1 MNDLEKV
8 APADDAANACNVSE
22 ETVKECEETS
32 SPSLDIAVAADTAES
47 AGNEK
52 VCAEEESPALEIA
65 EAADEESDSQKEMR
79 RIHALDKDGLIAE
92 LKGILDN
99 DNMEAHK
106 EVALLKQAF
115 YNIKTKENLEVLNA
129 YIDEGNDPAAFT
141 SPVDEKEN
149 EFKKLFAEFKER
161 RAAFIAADEARR
173 QANLEKR
180 NEILAQL
187 KAITEDIDNV
197 NVRFPEFQQLQQD
210 FKAIKDIPATAETE
224 SWKQFQNVVEQFYD
238 HLKMNKELRDLD
250 FKKNL
255 ETKKALIEE
264 ARKLEDVNDV
274 VAAFRSLQS
283 LHDEWRNIGPVAKDI
298 RESLWDEFK
307 AISTVINRRHQDFFE
322 KRKAE
327 ELANEEAKKALCE
340 EIEAL
345 DYSTFNSFNE
355 WNAMSDQ
362 IIAIQ
367 KRWRELGFASR
378 KVNTALYARFR
389 EACDKFFNAKSEYY
403 QKTRA
408 EINDRI
414 ARKTALCEKA
424 EELQKMED
432 VRKAASEIVKLQA
445 EWKKIGG
452 VPRKQ
457 GDVLWARFQTASD
470 AVFGKRKELDTS
482 RHQEEKANL
491 EKKRAIIE
499 EIKALPK
506 DGNGQEVL
514 NKVKALQADWKEI
527 GFVPFQYKDSI
538 YAEFRG
544 LCDELF
550 NLYGRKASQA
560 RRANFQNRVAAMRED
575 GRGLNRERDRLVHA
589 LDAKRVEIK
598 TVENNM
604 GFFNVKSSAGNS
616 LVKDMERRLNKLK
629 EEMRQIEEKIAIL
642 DAGE

>member
-8 APADDAANACNVSE
+8 APADDAANACNVSK
-22 ETVKECEETS
+22 ETENECVETT
-32 SPSLDIAVAADTAES
+32 SPALDLAAAADEAVEKP
-47 AGNEK
+47 AGEVNSE
-52 VCAEEESPALEIA
+52 CAVEESPALDLA
-65 EAADEESDSQKEMR
+65 VVADNEENNVR
-79 RIHALDKDGLIAE
+79 RYHSLDKDGLIAE
-92 LKGILDN
+92 LKGILDE
-99 DNMEAHK
+99 DRMEAHK
-106 EVALLKQAF
+106 EVGLLKQAF
-115 YNIKTKENLEVLNA
+115 FNIKTKENLDLLNA
-129 YIDEGNDPAAFT
+129 YIDEGNDPASFA

-149 EFKKLFAEFKER
+149 EFKKLYTEFKER
-161 RAAFIAADEARR
+161 RSAYLAADEARR
-173 QANLEKR
+173 QENLEKR
-180 NEILAQL
+180 NAILAQL

-224 SWKQFQNVVEQFYD
+224 SWKQFQNTVEQFYD

-255 ETKKALIEE
+255 EAKKALIEE
-264 ARKLEDVNDV
+264 ARKLEEVNDV
-274 VAAFRSLQS
+274 VAAFRSLQAI
-283 LHDEWRNIGPVAKDI
+283 HEEWRNIGPVAKEI

-307 AISTVINRRHQDFFE
+307 AVSTVINRRHQDFFE

-327 ELANEEAKKALCE
+327 EQANEEAKVKLCE
-340 EIEAL
+340 EIEGM
-345 DYSTFNSFNE
+345 DYSALNSFNE

-362 IIAIQ
+362 IIALQ

-389 EACDKFFNAKSEYY
+389 EACDKFFNAKSEYF
-403 QKTRA
+403 QKTRS
-408 EINDRI
+408 EINEKI

-424 EELQKMED
+424 EALQGMDD
-432 VRKAASEIVKLQA
+432 VKKAASEIVKLQA

-457 GDVLWARFQTASD
+457 GDLLWARFQAASD
-470 AVFGKRKELDTS
+470 AVFGKRKQLDAS

-491 EKKRAIIE
+491 EKKRAIIAE
-499 EIKALPK
+499 LKELPK

-514 NKVKALQADWKEI
+514 NRVKALQADWKEI
-527 GFVPFQYKDSI
+527 GFVPFQQKDTI
-538 YAEFRG
+538 YAEFRAI
-544 LCDELF
+544 CDELF
-550 NLYGRKASQA
+550 GAYARKASQA
-560 RRANFQNRVAAMRED
+560 RKANFQNRVAALKED

-589 LDAKRVEIK
+589 LDAKKAEVK

-604 GFFNVKSSAGNS
+604 GFFSVKSSAGNT

-629 EEMRQIEEKIAIL
+629 EDIKQIEEKIAIL